1 MSRLTPTAAERVSCS
16 RCTTLSYVVG
26 PTRRQCLPRAGRPSG
41 QRGCHDRAVNDTF
54 SRLASDNN
62 LTDGEGLSPEG
73 MTERYM
79 YSPDMVFRYAF
90 GRWWGDTD
98 LATTAIWV
106 LLNPAT
112 GDTEKRHRPTLERCI
127 SRSRAGGHT
136 GLVIVN
142 LFAFRD
148 TNPRNLRTAR
158 DAVGPAND
166 EVLRVVT
173 TAGAQTVAAWGG
185 HGRIG
190 GRSGRVGPLLD
201 SPLCLGVTQ
210 RGEPRH
216 PLYVAGDSPLVP
228 WVPARPAPDPENER
242 LRTILLEATPAA
254 RERLRAA
261 LAVVRSHTAEGHP
274 AGAWSPM
281 TGTTADPLVLSHP
294 TYDPGVAGLVEA
306 LLAVNAQ
313 PVFDWMN
320 WDGSR
325 RYPRGVG
332 LAEAP
337 VADAM
342 RLVTT
347 IVRGERF
354 CDGTIA
360 GAIDDGSLVAAAE
373 RIITALDESTPQP

>member
-1 MSRLTPTAAERVSCS
+1 VTD
-16 RCTTLSYVVG
+16 TL
-26 PTRRQCLPRAGRPSG
+26 A
-41 QRGCHDRAVNDTF
+41 
-54 SRLASDNN
+54 RLASDNH
-62 LTDGEGLSPEG
+62 LEDQVGPSPEG
-73 MTERYM
+73 LIDRYL
-79 YSPDMVFRYAF
+79 YSPDKVFRYAF
-90 GRWWGDTD
+90 GRWWGNTD

-127 SRSRAGGHT
+127 SRSRDAGHT

-148 TNPRNLRTAR
+148 TNPHNLRTAT

-166 EVLRVVT
+166 EVLRVIT
-173 TAGAQTVAAWGG
+173 KAGAQTIAAWGG
-185 HGRIG
+185 HGRLG

-201 SPLCLGVTQ
+201 SPMCLGVTQ

-216 PLYVAGDSPLVP
+216 PLYISGDTQLVP
-228 WVPARPAPDPENER
+228 WVPVRPAPDPENEK
-242 LRTILLEATPAA
+242 LTTVLLQATPSA
-254 RERLRAA
+254 RKQLRAA
-261 LAVVRSHTAEGHP
+261 LEVVKSLIAEGRP
-274 AGAWSPM
+274 TVAWSPI
-281 TGTTADPLVLSHP
+281 TGDGTDAEPLVLSYP
-294 TYDPGVAGLVEA
+294 EYDAGVDQLVAA

-313 PVFDWMN
+313 PVFDWMR

-325 RYPRGVG
+325 RYAGGEG
-332 LAEAP
+332 LAQAP

-342 RLVTT
+342 RLVTV

-360 GAIDDGSLVAAAE
+360 KAIEDSSLVAAAD
-373 RIITALDESTPQP
+373 RIITVLDQHQADPSRTAP